1 MRLIYD
7 TLHCASESLA
17 NDPAQKV
24 LKQAK
29 IISVLEGKKLLFV
42 WSETTE
48 NFTTVRKFSGK
59 ELVYIY
65 KQYTNIGTEVTA
77 RRFCTAQW

>member
-17 NDPAQKV
+17 NDPAQKL

-29 IISVLEGKKLLFV
+29 IISVLEGENFLLV
-42 WSETTE
+42 WSDTTE
-48 NFTTVRKFSGK
+48 SFTTVRKFRVFWERVGI
-59 ELVYIY
+59 YIY
-65 KQYTNIGTEVTA
+65 I
-77 RRFCTAQW
+77 